1 MKLIDCPLF
10 SGITEN
16 EIQNLLLCLKAKELK
31 FSKGEEICS
40 YNNKKGILGIVL
52 AGKVYIKKLDRD
64 GNYSILE
71 QVLKYGVF
79 CDDFAYTPTDAN
91 YISVFAGEN
100 STILLINYEEV
111 FKRCP
116 NACAYHSTFVQN
128 LMKIVID
135 KTKTL
140 SQRVEILSNKTIKD
154 KILGYCSL
162 MLSQNPSSTSFILP
176 MSYTSLAEY
185 LCVDRSALMREIKRL
200 NEAGILKTD
209 KKTISI
215 LIDEY
220 I

>member
-1 MKLIDCPLF
+1 MKLLDCPLF
-10 SGITEN
+10 NGISEN
-16 EIQNLLLCLKAKELK
+16 EIENLLKCLKAKEQK
-31 FSKGEEICS
+31 FSRFEEICS

-52 AGKVYIKKLDRD
+52 LGKVYIKKLDRD

-71 QVLKYGVF
+71 QVLKHGVF

-91 YISVFAGEN
+91 YISVFAEEN

-111 FKRCP
+111 FKRCAS
-116 NACAYHSTFVQN
+116 ACSFHSTFVKN

-162 MLSQNPSSTSFILP
+162 MLSQNPNSKTFTLP

-185 LCVDRSALMREIKRL
+185 LCVDRSALMREVKKL
-200 NEAGILKTD
+200 NDARIIKTD
-209 KKTISI
+209 KKTITI
-215 LIDEY
+215 LSDEY